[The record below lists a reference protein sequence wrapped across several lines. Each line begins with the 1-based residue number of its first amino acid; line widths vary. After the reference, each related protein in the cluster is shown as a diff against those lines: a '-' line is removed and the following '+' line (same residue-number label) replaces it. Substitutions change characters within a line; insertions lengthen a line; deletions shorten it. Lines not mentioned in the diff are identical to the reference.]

1 MKVILNVSWMDTDE
15 WIPHGVTLPLTKSVN
30 VCEVKRT
37 SMKKHSGYFFHVHSF
52 HMIESDIKHSL
63 TPTHFPQSFQ
73 INKTSCSIR
82 NFMNKLRCIDV
93 VSHGPAWCVLWGC
106 VCYGMCI
113 FSTFLGY
120 YTLPHHRKSSGVSQ
134 EQTLI
139 HQKWVCVIM

>member
-1 MKVILNVSWMDTDE
+1 MDGYRWVNPSWSHPSFNKKCQCLWGQKDFNEETQ
-15 WIPHGVTLPLTKSVN
+15 WIFFSCTFIPYDW
-30 VCEVKRT
+30 
-37 SMKKHSGYFFHVHSF
+37 KH
-52 HMIESDIKHSL
+52 IKHSL
-63 TPTHFPQSFQ
+63 TPTQFPQSFQ

-82 NFMNKLRCIDV
+82 NFMNKSRCIDV
-93 VSHGPAWCVLWGC
+93 LSHGPAWCVLWGC